1 MTSGAARTDWAG
13 GPGRP
18 TSRKGCDAFSRARR
32 VLFPVSITWGAVR
45 VNDTT
50 RGSICSESAL
60 EKHLL
65 LQYEQIQ
72 RSRVSRVP
80 IESLIMSK
88 SPRLDGADV
97 EHVRALAE
105 SGAVLPPIVAHL
117 PSRKVVDGMHRLQAA
132 MLRGETEISVRFFH
146 GSESDVFLLSVTAN
160 SQHGLPLSQNDRLA
174 AAEHIFTSHSEW
186 SDRMVA
192 IVVGLSGR
200 KIAALRAKVANHVPQ
215 PASRIGRD
223 GRSRPLDP
231 SAGRARAAELVA
243 SRPDISL
250 RQVAREA
257 GIAPATAADVRDRV
271 RRGEDPVPVRAVQSK
286 KPVAA
291 RRIDVSGTSPQEPLP
306 NRSISELTPSFDQ
319 LCKDPSLRFTEAG
332 RTLLRMFDSCQ
343 ALVRADEAMKRRL
356 PPHCLDSV
364 AELSLAYAEVL
375 QSFAAELR
383 QLQSSYSPAGGHN
396 GVRRIPVTGESLESG
411 SRRNAG

>member
-1 MTSGAARTDWAG
+1 M
-13 GPGRP
+13 
-18 TSRKGCDAFSRARR
+18 
-32 VLFPVSITWGAVR
+32 
-45 VNDTT
+45 
-50 RGSICSESAL
+50 RGSICNESAL

-65 LQYEQIQ
+65 VQYEQIQ

-80 IESLIMSK
+80 IESLVISE

-97 EHVRALAE
+97 DHVRVLAE

-117 PSRKVVDGMHRLQAA
+117 PSRKVVDGIHRLQAA
-132 MLRGETEISVRFFH
+132 VLRGETEISVRFFH

-174 AAEHIFTSHSEW
+174 AAEHIFTSHPEW

-223 GRSRPLDP
+223 GRSRPVDA

-257 GIAPATAADVRDRV
+257 GIAPATAADVRNRI
-271 RRGEDPVPVRAVQSK
+271 RRGEDPVPERAAQSK

-291 RRIDVSGTSPQEPLP
+291 RRLDVSGTSPQKPLP
-306 NRSISELTPSFDQ
+306 NRSISELAPSFDQ
-319 LCKDPSLRFTEAG
+319 LRKDPSLRFTDAG

-343 ALVRADEAMKRRL
+343 AVVRADGEMKRRL
-356 PPHCLDSV
+356 PPHCLESV
-364 AELSLAYAEVL
+364 AELSVAYAELL

-383 QLQSSYSPAGGHN
+383 QLPNSYSADAHN
-396 GVRRIPVTGESLESG
+396 GVRRIPLPGDSLESG
-411 SRRNAG
+411 SHRNAG

>member
-1 MTSGAARTDWAG
+1 M
-13 GPGRP
+13 
-18 TSRKGCDAFSRARR
+18 
-32 VLFPVSITWGAVR
+32 
-45 VNDTT
+45 NDTT
-50 RGSICSESAL
+50 RGLLFNESAL

-65 LQYEQIQ
+65 FQYDQIQ

-80 IESLIMSK
+80 IASLVTSG
-88 SPRLDGADV
+88 SPRLAGADA

-117 PSRKVVDGMHRLQAA
+117 PSRKVVDGVHRMQAA
-132 MLRGETEISVRFFH
+132 MMRGQTEISVRFFH
-146 GSESDVFLLSVTAN
+146 GSESDVFLLSVMAN
-160 SQHGLPLSQNDRLA
+160 SQHGLPLSQGDRLA
-174 AAEHIFTSHSEW
+174 AAEHIFTSHPEW

-200 KIAALRAKVANHVPQ
+200 KIAALRTKVADHVPQ
-215 PASRIGRD
+215 PTSRIGRD
-223 GRSRPLDP
+223 GRSRPVDA

-243 SRPDISL
+243 SRPGISL

-257 GIAPATAADVRDRV
+257 GIAPATAADVRDRL
-271 RRGEDPVPVRAVQSK
+271 RRGEDPVPMRGTQSK
-286 KPVAA
+286 KPAVT
-291 RRIDVSGTSPQEPLP
+291 RRVDVSVSSPREPLS

-343 ALVRADEAMKRRL
+343 ALVRAEEGIARRL
-356 PPHCLDSV
+356 PVHSLESV
-364 AELSLAYAEVL
+364 AELSIAYAEVL
-375 QSFAAELR
+375 RSFAAELR
-383 QLQSSYSPAGGHN
+383 QLRSSYSVDDHDRVRGIPAPGD
-396 GVRRIPVTGESLESG
+396 SLESR

>member
-1 MTSGAARTDWAG
+1 
-13 GPGRP
+13 
-18 TSRKGCDAFSRARR
+18 
-32 VLFPVSITWGAVR
+32 
-45 VNDTT
+45 
-50 RGSICSESAL
+50 
-60 EKHLL
+60 
-65 LQYEQIQ
+65 
-72 RSRVSRVP
+72 
-80 IESLIMSK
+80 MSK
-88 SPRLDGADV
+88 SPRLDGADE
-97 EHVRALAE
+97 EHVRALAD

-117 PSRKVVDGMHRLQAA
+117 PSRKVVDGMHRLRAA

-174 AAEHIFTSHSEW
+174 AAEHIFTSHPEW

-200 KIAALRAKVANHVPQ
+200 KIAALRAKVAHHVPQ
-215 PASRIGRD
+215 PANRIGRD
-223 GRSRPLDP
+223 GRSRPVDA

-257 GIAPATAADVRDRV
+257 GIAPATAADVRDRI
-271 RRGEDPVPVRAVQSK
+271 RRGEDPVPVRAAQSR

-291 RRIDVSGTSPQEPLP
+291 QRIDVSGASPQEAQPSRP
-306 NRSISELTPSFDQ
+306 ISELTPSFDQ

-343 ALVRADEAMKRRL
+343 AVVRADEAMKRRL
-356 PPHCLDSV
+356 PPHCLESV

-383 QLQSSYSPAGGHN
+383 QLQTSYSAYSADGHH
-396 GVRRIPVTGESLESG
+396 GVRHIPVRGESVESG